1 MKLALT
7 SLTLAAALAATPA
20 LTDYRP
26 ITDQAE
32 FLGFLAT
39 KNLSNRLYGLTLT
52 VSPDGTIT
60 GRAAGYDV
68 TGTWAWQDGYFCRQM
83 DWGGQDIPYNC
94 QLVEIRNGNEMRFT
108 VDQGA
113 GDSASFKLR

>member
-1 MKLALT
+1 MKAAFASLALT
-7 SLTLAAALAATPA
+7 IAASDATA
-20 LTDYRP
+20 SDFARVS
-26 ITDQAE
+26 DQSE
-32 FLGFLAT
+32 FLGYLSG

-52 VSPDGTIT
+52 VSSDGTIE

-68 TGTWAWQDGYFCRQM
+68 SGSWSWQDGYFCRQM
-83 DWGGQDIPYNC
+83 DWGGREIPYNC

-108 VDQGA
+108 VDRGE

>member
-1 MKLALT
+1 MKPALT

-20 LTDYRP
+20 LADYRP

-52 VSPDGTIT
+52 VSPEGTIS

-83 DWGGQDIPYNC
+83 NWGGQDIPYNC